1 MSRGQTPGELE
12 LTVMLALASGDRPL
26 SSREVYEAIVSLTG
40 RELAV
45 ASVHVTL
52 DRLEDKGLVDRS
64 MAPGPEGLGRDVKH
78 FALTDR
84 GVEILKESRTYWNRL
99 WTAALQELGER

>member
-12 LTVMLALASGDRPL
+12 LTVMLGLASGRGPL

-52 DRLEDKGLVDRS
+52 DRLEEKGLVERS

-78 FALTDR
+78 FALTR
-84 GVEILKESRTYWNRL
+84 LGIETLQESRTYWERL
-99 WTAALQELGER
+99 WNAAQQELGES

>member
-12 LTVMLALASGDRPL
+12 LTVMLALAGGPGPL
-26 SSREVYEAIVSLTG
+26 SSREVYDAIVSLTG

-78 FALTDR
+78 FALSRR
-84 GVEILKESRTYWNRL
+84 GVETLRDSRVYWERL
-99 WTAALQELGER
+99 WTAALQELGDR